1 MKKCLICD
9 GELIKFAEFGPMPI
23 ANGFLKEEDFENEYF
38 FDLEVAYC
46 EKSKMV
52 QLINQPKP
60 SQMFHENYAFF
71 SGTSKNMG
79 KHFELFADYVIDTHL
94 KNIASPFVCE
104 IGSNDGILLKNFKKK
119 GIKHLGVEPSS
130 NVANVAKQAG
140 INTIVE
146 FFDPECA
153 KKIVKEHGE
162 ADAFLAANVMCHIG
176 SIKSVVEAIKILI
189 KDDGV
194 VIFEDPY
201 LGEVLKNTTYDQIY
215 DEHVFLFSISSIQ
228 FLFNQFDMEIIDVFP
243 QKTHGGSMRYVIAN
257 KGMKKISKKVGEFTN
272 IEIEEGLTDI
282 DKLHNFND
290 NCIRHKEDLMSL
302 LKKLKSDG
310 KTIAGYAATSKSTT
324 VMNYCG
330 INSNHLDCIY
340 DTTPLKQNKYSP
352 GTHVLIKPHS
362 EFKNNYP
369 DYALLFG
376 YNHLNEILEKE
387 KDFIAKGGKWIVY
400 VPKLHII

>member
-79 KHFELFADYVIDTHL
+79 KHFEPLLTVIDTHL

-104 IGSNDGILLKNFKKK
+104 IGSNDGILLKFQKK

-130 NVANVAKQAG
+130 NGNVAKQAG

-176 SIKSVVEAIKILI
+176 SIKFAEATKILI

-194 VIFEDPY
+194 ALEDPY
-201 LGEVLKNTTYDQIY
+201 LGEV
-215 DEHVFLFSISSIQ
+215 
-228 FLFNQFDMEIIDVFP
+228 
-243 QKTHGGSMRYVIAN
+243 
-257 KGMKKISKKVGEFTN
+257 
-272 IEIEEGLTDI
+272 
-282 DKLHNFND
+282 
-290 NCIRHKEDLMSL
+290 
-302 LKKLKSDG
+302 
-310 KTIAGYAATSKSTT
+310 
-324 VMNYCG
+324 
-330 INSNHLDCIY
+330 
-340 DTTPLKQNKYSP
+340 
-352 GTHVLIKPHS
+352 
-362 EFKNNYP
+362 
-369 DYALLFG
+369 
-376 YNHLNEILEKE
+376 
-387 KDFIAKGGKWIVY
+387 
-400 VPKLHII
+400 